1 MTKLAKYILTGL
13 VISCAIY
20 IFNSCANMAS
30 PTGGL
35 YDVTPPRLIKASPP
49 NNSLN
54 VNKKII
60 EFEFDENIKIEKPA
74 EKVIITPPQIE
85 MPVIKSIGRKAI
97 VELIDDFHESTTYTI
112 DFTDAIVDN
121 NEGNPLENFSHS
133 FSTGDVLD
141 TLAVSGTVLSADN
154 LEPMQGI
161 YVGMHTNLDDS
172 AFVKIPFERISRTDS
187 RGKFTVR
194 GLAEG
199 EYKIYALKD
208 DNRDYKYDNP
218 QETIAF
224 LDSIIIPSSMPAVRQ
239 DTVFVDSVTIDS
251 IKTVN
256 YTRFIPDDLILRSFD
271 VGFKRKYR
279 EKHERPTREK
289 LVVYMSSPTQ
299 LPNFELVQPQST
311 DSAWYKMER
320 SIENDTVSL
329 WITDSLVYKQ
339 DTILMKMD
347 YLRTDTLNRDVLATD
362 TLRFLY
368 KAPKVSRSERKK
380 NEDEDKEKE
389 IVFMNIKNTIK
400 SSHEVYAP
408 IYVEFEHPVLSFDSS
423 MVRLEHEVDSVLS
436 PIPFSFAADSLN
448 PRLYKIEH
456 KWEPEEKYKFSI
468 DSASVHS
475 VYGLWNNKV
484 EQPFSIKSLDQY
496 GNILFSIHGL
506 PDSVTSYV
514 ELLDG
519 SDKPFRKVRVKNNE
533 ALIFDLDPG
542 KIYARLFI
550 DENNDGIWTTGSYED
565 KRQPERVYYF
575 PKMVEIRAYTDHEED
590 WDINANP
597 LNEQK
602 PLDILKNKPE
612 EKKRRNPNEER
623 NRQQQGQQRGG
634 APSAPRMGGAGSGGM
649 QTVG

>member
-1 MTKLAKYILTGL
+1 
-13 VISCAIY
+13 
-20 IFNSCANMAS
+20 MAS

-35 YDVTPPRLIKASPP
+35 YDVTPPRLIKANPP

-97 VELIDDFHESTTYTI
+97 VELIDDFYESTTYTI

-224 LDSIIIPSSMPAVRQ
+224 LDSIIIPSSMSAVRQ

-649 QTVG
+649 QTVGGRR